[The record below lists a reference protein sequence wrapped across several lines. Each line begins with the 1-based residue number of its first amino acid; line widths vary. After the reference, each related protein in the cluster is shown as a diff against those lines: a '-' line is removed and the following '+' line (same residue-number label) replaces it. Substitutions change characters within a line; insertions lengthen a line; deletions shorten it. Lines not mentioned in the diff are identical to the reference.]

1 MSEEIEQKV
10 SQLSQRVKAL
20 EKTQETL
27 VDEVI
32 DQVLAM
38 FSTTTKAQKYI
49 PDLKRIEED
58 FKLFKKNVDADV
70 DTLRESLIAVSQP
83 PVISPPKGLMASHEK
98 ADLDGI
104 RGKIAIL
111 DQQM

>member
-1 MSEEIEQKV
+1 
-10 SQLSQRVKAL
+10 
-20 EKTQETL
+20 
-27 VDEVI
+27 
-32 DQVLAM
+32 
-38 FSTTTKAQKYI
+38 
-49 PDLKRIEED
+49 
-58 FKLFKKNVDADV
+58 LFKKNVDADV

>member
-1 MSEEIEQKV
+1 MSEEVEQKV
-10 SQLSQRVKAL
+10 TQLSQRIKTL

-49 PDLKRIEED
+49 PDLKRIDED
-58 FKLFKKNVDADV
+58 LKSFKKNIDADV
-70 DTLRESLIAVSQP
+70 DTLRESLIAVS
-83 PVISPPKGLMASHEK
+83 
-98 ADLDGI
+98 
-104 RGKIAIL
+104 
-111 DQQM
+111 